1 MCIRD
6 RIIIAP
12 AFSKGALDIF
22 KNKKNLRVIEIHN
35 LYDFKSDT
43 SIRSIHGGLL
53 LQQEDE
59 IVLAPDTLKTVTQS
73 TIDKSLTNTVC
84 FGWSVLKYI
93 KSNAIL
99 IAKDCATL
107 SVGAGQVSR
116 VDSVDIAINKLNGNL
131 DGAILLSDAFFPFRD
146 SIDKIAQAGI
156 KTIVQPGGS
165 VKDHEVIDACNEFGI
180 AMLFT
185 GSRCFRH

>member
-1 MCIRD
+1 M
-6 RIIIAP
+6 
-12 AFSKGALDIF
+12 
-22 KNKKNLRVIEIHN
+22 
-35 LYDFKSDT
+35 
-43 SIRSIHGGLL
+43 

-73 TIDKSLTNTVC
+73 TIDESLINTVC

-99 IAKDCATL
+99 IARDGATL

-116 VDSVDIAINKLNGNL
+116 VDSVDIALGKLNGSP
-131 DGAILLSDAFFPFRD
+131 DGAVLFSDAFFPFRD
-146 SIDKIAQAGI
+146 SIDRIAQAGI
-156 KTIVQPGGS
+156 KSIVQPGGS
-165 VKDHEVIDACNEFGI
+165 VKDREVIDACDEFGI

>member
-1 MCIRD
+1 M
-6 RIIIAP
+6 
-12 AFSKGALDIF
+12 
-22 KNKKNLRVIEIHN
+22 
-35 LYDFKSDT
+35 
-43 SIRSIHGGLL
+43 

-73 TIDKSLTNTVC
+73 TIDESLINTVC

-116 VDSVDIAINKLNGNL
+116 VDSVDIAIGKLNGNL
-131 DGAILLSDAFFPFRD
+131 DGAVLLSDAFFPFRD

-165 VKDHEVIDACNEFGI
+165 VKDREVIDACNEFGI